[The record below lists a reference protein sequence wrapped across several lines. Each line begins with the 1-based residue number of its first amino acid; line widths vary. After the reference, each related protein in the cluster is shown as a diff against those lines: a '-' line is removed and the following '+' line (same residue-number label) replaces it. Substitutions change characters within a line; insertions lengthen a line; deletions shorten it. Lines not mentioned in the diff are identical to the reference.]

1 MKKIISLFFAVI
13 MVCSV
18 FYAVPFTAFAK
29 EVDIAHSASSKP
41 VISVEYVKLNPY
53 MGSYGELVLKV
64 TGATNVTYQWQ
75 AGYYDS
81 ALAPVDLDDNEYYIG
96 TKTNHFKILASGQLD
111 TLEFRCKI
119 TYDGGSTYSQIFH
132 FTFLDPKVISRAY
145 VVGVDAPVFGCGPKY
160 STDEILSEQ
169 YDLESMVWY
178 GPING
183 SSAPVMKS
191 TDVYLEGKYKCRF
204 YLDPSEKY
212 TFNENSDC
220 SVDGIICKV
229 YSEKRDD
236 GTTAYYADR
245 VYTVAYKGN
254 VPEGLLA
261 FEWKIPSDTATNV
274 NLGNAYLGT
283 DSMDIPFEF
292 KIKALPKNMAIA
304 DYTVYGSTYIQVNSK
319 SVYYTHT
326 GDRVNLKDVATVPGR
341 YYIYHEL
348 FLLDPEGNE
357 IATESVCYF
366 VNVYTPTFIT
376 DLSVEV
382 DEPIA
387 GLEAEIAFLNKTEGC
402 VVDNMYWYDITDGER
417 VLLKQTDTF
426 EAGRTYQVEMWLKAN
441 DGYYLS
447 TDKEGSLN
455 VNAKING
462 KPAEVLLDSS
472 DKVAGFTFDFTIPKY
487 DFMLGDVNGDG
498 DITIMDA
505 TAIQLHIAQLEMLPE
520 DKLACAD
527 TDGDGKIAIMDATQ
541 IQLFIAQL
549 IPEL

>member
-1 MKKIISLFFAVI
+1 MKKVISLFFAII

-145 VVGVDAPVFGCGPKY
+145 VVGVDAPVFGCVPKY
-160 STDEILSEQ
+160 STDDIQSKQ
-169 YDLESMVWY
+169 YELESMVWY

-183 SSAPVMKS
+183 SSAPEMKS
-191 TDVYLEGKYKCRF
+191 TDVYVEGKYKCRF
-204 YLDPSEKY
+204 YLDPAEGY

-220 SVDGIICKV
+220 SVDGIICDV

-254 VPEGLLA
+254 VPEGILA
-261 FEWKIPSDTATNV
+261 FEWKIPSDTAPNV

-447 TDKEGSLN
+447 TDKEGYLN

-472 DKVAGFTFDFTIPKY
+472 DKVAGFTLDFTIPKD

-498 DITIMDA
+498 RITIMDA

>member
-1 MKKIISLFFAVI
+1 MKKIISLFFAII

-29 EVDIAHSASSKP
+29 EVDIAQSASSKP

-111 TLEFRCKI
+111 ALEFRCKI

-145 VVGVDAPVFGCGPKY
+145 IVGVDAPVFGCGPKY

-178 GPING
+178 GPIDG
-183 SSAPVMKS
+183 SSAPEMKS

-254 VPEGLLA
+254 VPEGILA
-261 FEWKIPSDTATNV
+261 FEWKIPSDTAPNV

-326 GDRVNLKDVATVPGR
+326 GDRVNLKDVATIPGR

-402 VVDNMYWYDITDGER
+402 VVNDMYWYDITDGER

-447 TDKEGSLN
+447 TDKEGYLN
-455 VNAKING
+455 VNARING
-462 KPAEVLLDSS
+462 KPAEILLDSS
-472 DKVAGFTFDFTIPKY
+472 DKVAGFTFDFTIPKD